1 MANKAEKITRRTPKS
16 NRSTMRKDAKRAAA
30 RARRRLE
37 RQLLEDTPWVVTRGW
52 AD

>member
-1 MANKAEKITRRTPKS
+1 MACKAEMITKMTPS
-16 NRSTMRKDAKRAAA
+16 SARSTMRKDAKRAAA

-37 RQLLEDTPWVVTRGW
+37 RRLLDDAPKRVTRGW

>member
-1 MANKAEKITRRTPKS
+1 MANKAEKITRHTPSS
-16 NRSTMRKDAKRAAA
+16 NRSTMRRDAKRAAA

-37 RQLLEDTPWVVTRGW
+37 KRFLDDTPRIVTHGW